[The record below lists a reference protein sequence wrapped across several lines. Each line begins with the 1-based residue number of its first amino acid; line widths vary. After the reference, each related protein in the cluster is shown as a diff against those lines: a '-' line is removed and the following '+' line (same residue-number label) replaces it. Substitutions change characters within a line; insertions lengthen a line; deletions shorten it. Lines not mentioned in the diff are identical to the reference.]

1 MVEITE
7 DVKPYRTFKTI
18 MDPARDEILL
28 EKYYENFIDKKT
40 QRILTVAIMVAQGLT
55 DSNQIKY
62 HIIDAKEHG
71 VTKDEMAAI
80 IEFARSYNP
89 TFSWKKAFAVVKEVY
104 EKEIA

>member
-18 MDPARDEILL
+18 MDPARDEILW
-28 EKYYENFIDKKT
+28 EKYFENLIDKKT

-55 DSNQIKY
+55 DSYQIKY
-62 HIIDAKEHG
+62 HVIDAKEHG

-80 IEFARSYNP
+80 IEYARSYNP
-89 TFSWKKAFAVVKEVY
+89 TFSWKKVFAVVKEVY
-104 EKEIA
+104 ANEVA